1 MKLVWPVVA
10 TLALMACSA
19 VGSKDPLVGV
29 TVDAK
34 GALLVADDVGGIV
47 WRVTNSAQ

>member
-1 MKLVWPVVA
+1 MKLVWPVFV
-10 TLALMACSA
+10 TLAPMACSA

-34 GALLVADDVGGIV
+34 DALLVADDVGGIV
-47 WRVTNSAQ
+47 WR